1 MLVPTPRFLFWFAG
15 IVLPFS
21 ALGALYSEAQW
32 ATAILI
38 AGLLLAA
45 AIDAALATR
54 QLDAFTL
61 ELPPLIRLSLQRS
74 ATVELIITHPA
85 GPTMPLRLGLEWPT
99 ALKVT
104 TDEQTVRLPADTERC
119 LVTWNLEPVQRGK
132 FHVHRARLETPSR
145 LGFWGVRRT
154 VPVQCEVRIYPNLQR
169 DRKQLAALFLN
180 RGAMGLHAQR
190 QIGKGRDFEKL
201 REYIAGDSYDEIH
214 WKATAKR
221 HHPVTKIF
229 QIERTQE
236 IYVVLDNSRL
246 SARRKKPDTAPLAA
260 TTAPAA
266 ATTAGVRPPTGNET
280 ESDTLERFIQ
290 AALILA
296 QAAERQGDL
305 FGLITFSSQP
315 GTFLRAS
322 HGHAHY
328 AACRDALYT
337 LHAENVSPDFD
348 EIVSFLRTRLRRRAL
363 LVFLT
368 SLDDPVLAETF
379 TRNMALLARQHLVL
393 VNQILPDGVAPLFHR
408 AEDVTELDDLYRHLG
423 GHLQWQRLQEL
434 QRILQHRGVRLSLL
448 EHEHLAT
455 ELVSQYLGVKQR
467 QLI

>member
-1 MLVPTPRFLFWFAG
+1 MLVPTSRFLFWFAG

-32 ATAILI
+32 VTAILI

-45 AIDAALATR
+45 AIDAAIATR
-54 QLDAFTL
+54 LLDGFTL
-61 ELPPLIRLSLQRS
+61 ELPPLVRVSLHRN
-74 ATVELIITHPA
+74 AMIELIIAHPA
-85 GPTMPLRLGLEWPT
+85 GPPIPLRLGLEWPT
-99 ALKVT
+99 ALKVAD
-104 TDEQTVRLPADTERC
+104 DEQTVRLPADTERC
-119 LVTWNLEPVQRGK
+119 FVTWNVEPVQRGK
-132 FHVHRARLETPSR
+132 FQVHRARLETPSR

-154 VPVQCEVRIYPNLQR
+154 LPVQCEVQIYPNLQR
-169 DRKQLAALFLN
+169 DRKHLAALFLN

-236 IYVVLDNSRL
+236 IYVILDNSRL
-246 SARRKKPDTAPLAA
+246 SARRKKTDAA
-260 TTAPAA
+260 NLPATKATPAA
-266 ATTAGVRPPTGNET
+266 VTSPGAAQEKDS
-280 ESDTLERFIQ
+280 ETLERFIQ

-305 FGLITFSSQP
+305 FGLITFSGQP
-315 GTFLRAS
+315 GTFLRAR

-337 LHAENVSPDFD
+337 LQPENVSPDFD

-393 VNQILPDGVAPLFHR
+393 VNQILPDGVAPLFR
-408 AEDVTELDDLYRHLG
+408 QADDVAELDDLYRHLG

-434 QRILQHRGVRLSLL
+434 QRILQHRGVRFSLL
-448 EHEHLAT
+448 EHEQLAT